1 MHPSKA
7 SYKNNIMKYYI
18 IAGEASGDLH
28 GSKLMRALKSKD
40 ANADFRFYGGDKM
53 QSEGGVLVR
62 HFRDTAVMG
71 FINVLL
77 NLRKILSN
85 IEFCKKDLK
94 EYAPDVLILIDYPGF
109 NLKIAKY
116 AKEELGLRVVYY
128 IPPKIWAWKE
138 HRIKQIKAYVDEVYA
153 IFPFEVDFYAR
164 HGYKATYV
172 GNPCVES
179 IVGRTITLKEEFLK
193 KNGLEDKPIIAL
205 LAGSRAQEVKS
216 SLKVYKELLTDKFKD
231 YQFVL
236 AATSAVRPELYAD
249 AGELKLVFDQTYD
262 LLTHA
267 SAAVVNSGT
276 ATLETALIGTPQ
288 VVCYHVAFGRLAY
301 AIFSRVLKI
310 SHVSLVN
317 IIAQRGVV
325 RELLAHFFTAENTA
339 AELEKLLFS
348 ADYRSQILS
357 GYAEISQTLGTSI
370 AAEKTAELIV
380 GRE

>member
-1 MHPSKA
+1 
-7 SYKNNIMKYYI
+7 MKYYI
-18 IAGEASGDLH
+18 VVGEASGDLH
-28 GSKLMRALKSKD
+28 GSKLMRALKMKD
-40 ANADFRFYGGDKM
+40 PNADFRYYGGDKM

-71 FINVLL
+71 FINVAL

-85 IEFCKKDLK
+85 INFCKKDLK

-116 AKEELGLRVVYY
+116 AKEKLGLRVVYY

-138 HRIKQIKAYVDEVYA
+138 HRVEQIKKYVDEVYA
-153 IFPFEVDFYAR
+153 IFPFEVDFYAK
-164 HGYKATYV
+164 HGVKATYV

-179 IVGRTITLKEEFLK
+179 ILGRAITSKDEFIK
-193 KNGLEDKPIIAL
+193 KNSLEDKPIIAL
-205 LAGSRAQEVKS
+205 LPGSRAQEVKS
-216 SLKVYKELLTDKFKD
+216 SLPIYKALLGEKFKD

-236 AATSAVRPELYAD
+236 AATSAVNQELYSEIGD
-249 AGELKLVFDQTYD
+249 LKLVFDQTYD

-317 IIAQRGVV
+317 IIARKGVV
-325 RELLAHFFTAENTA
+325 KELLAHFFTAENTS
-339 AELEKLLFS
+339 AELEKLLFDT
-348 ADYRSQILS
+348 AYRNEILS
-357 GYAEISQTLGTSI
+357 GYSEISQTLGTTI
-370 AAEKTAELIV
+370 AAVTAAELITCSKK
-380 GRE
+380 

>member
-1 MHPSKA
+1 
-7 SYKNNIMKYYI
+7 MKYYI

-179 IVGRTITLKEEFLK
+179 IIGRTITPKEEFLK
-193 KNGLEDKPIIAL
+193 KNGLEDKPIVAL

-216 SLKVYKELLTDKFKD
+216 SLPIYKALVGEKFKD

-236 AATSAVRPELYAD
+236 AATTAVRPELYAD
-249 AGELKLVFDQTYD
+249 LGGLKLVYDQTYD

-267 SAAVVNSGT
+267 TAAVVNSGT

-288 VVCYHVAFGRLAY
+288 VVCYHVAFGRLTY
-301 AIFSRVLKI
+301 WLFSKILKI

-317 IIAQRGVV
+317 IIAQKGVV
-325 RELLAHFFTAENTA
+325 RELLAHFFTAENTST
-339 AELEKLLFS
+339 ELEKLLFS
-348 ADYRSQILS
+348 TEYRAQILS

-370 AAEKTAELIV
+370 AAEKTAELIM
-380 GRE
+380 GKKL

>member
-1 MHPSKA
+1 
-7 SYKNNIMKYYI
+7 MKYYL

-28 GSKLMRALKSKD
+28 GAKLMRALKAKD
-40 ANADFRFYGGDKM
+40 AEADFRYYGGDKM
-53 QSEGGVLVR
+53 QSEGGILVR

-85 IEFCKKDLK
+85 INFCKRDIK
-94 EYAPDVLILIDYPGF
+94 EYAPDVLILVDYPGF

-116 AKEELGLRVVYY
+116 AKKVLGLRVVYY

-164 HGYKATYV
+164 HGFKATYV

-179 IVGRTITLKEEFLK
+179 IVRREISPKDEFLK
-193 KNGLEDKPIIAL
+193 KNNLSDKPIVAL

-216 SLKVYKELLTDKFKD
+216 SMPIYKALLSDKFKD
-231 YQFVL
+231 YQFVV
-236 AATSAVRPELYAD
+236 AATSAVNPQLYSEC
-249 AGELKLVFDQTYD
+249 GVLKLVFDQTYD
-262 LLTHA
+262 LLTYS

-276 ATLETALIGTPQ
+276 ATLETALIGIPQ

-301 AIFSRVLKI
+301 WLFSRILKI
-310 SHVSLVN
+310 PHVSLVN
-317 IIAQRGVV
+317 IIAQKGVV
-325 RELLAHFFTAENTA
+325 KELLAHFFTAENTS
-339 AELEKLLFS
+339 AELEKLLFNG
-348 ADYRSQILS
+348 DYRSQILS
-357 GYAEISQTLGTSI
+357 SYAEISQILGTNI
-370 AAEKTAELIV
+370 AAEQATELILAK
-380 GRE
+380 

>member
-1 MHPSKA
+1 
-7 SYKNNIMKYYI
+7 MKYYLV
-18 IAGEASGDLH
+18 AGEASGDLH
-28 GSKLMRALKSKD
+28 GSKLMRALKMKD
-40 ANADFRFYGGDKM
+40 PNADFRYYGGDKM

-85 IEFCKKDLK
+85 IEFCKKDLR

-138 HRIKQIKAYVDEVYA
+138 HRVEQIKKYVDEVYA

-288 VVCYHVAFGRLAY
+288 VVCYHVAFGRLTY

-317 IIAQRGVV
+317 IIAKRGVV

-357 GYAEISQTLGTSI
+357 GYAEIAQTLGTSI
-370 AAEKTAELIV
+370 AAEKTAEFII
-380 GRE
+380 GKK

>member
-1 MHPSKA
+1 
-7 SYKNNIMKYYI
+7 MKYYI
-18 IAGEASGDLH
+18 VVGEASGDLH
-28 GSKLMRALKSKD
+28 GSNLMKAIKSKD
-40 ANADFRFYGGDKM
+40 LNADFRFYGGDKM

-71 FINVLL
+71 FINVAL

-85 IEFCKKDLK
+85 IDFCKKDLK
-94 EYAPDVLILIDYPGF
+94 EYNPDALILIDYPGF

-116 AKEELGLRVVYY
+116 AKEELGLRVIYY

-138 HRIKQIKAYVDEVYA
+138 HRVEQIKKYVDEVYA
-153 IFPFEVDFYAR
+153 IFPFEVDIYAK
-164 HGYKATYV
+164 HGVKATYV
-172 GNPCVES
+172 GNPCVQS
-179 IVGRTITLKEEFLK
+179 ILQRNITPKEEFLK
-193 KNGLEDKPIIAL
+193 NNALEDKPIVAL
-205 LAGSRAQEVKS
+205 LPGSRAQEVKS
-216 SLKVYKELLTDKFKD
+216 SLPIYKALLGEKFKD

-236 AATSAVRPELYAD
+236 AATSAVKPELYSD
-249 AGELKLVFDQTYD
+249 AGDLKLVYDQTYD
-262 LLTHA
+262 LLTYS

-317 IIAQRGVV
+317 IIARKGVV
-325 RELLAHFFTAENTA
+325 KELLAHFFTAENTS

-348 ADYRSQILS
+348 AEYRSQILS
-357 GYAEISQTLGTSI
+357 GYAEISQALGSTI
-370 AAEKTAELIV
+370 AAEKAAEEIV
-380 GRE
+380 VK

>member
-1 MHPSKA
+1 
-7 SYKNNIMKYYI
+7 MKYYL

-28 GSKLMRALKSKD
+28 GSKLMRALKAKD
-40 ANADFRFYGGDKM
+40 ANADFRYYGGDKM

-85 IEFCKKDLK
+85 IEFCKKDLR

-179 IVGRTITLKEEFLK
+179 IVGRTITPKEEFLK

-236 AATSAVRPELYAD
+236 AATSAVREELYAD

-267 SAAVVNSGT
+267 TAAVVNSGT

-288 VVCYHVAFGRLAY
+288 VVCYHVAFGRFAY

-325 RELLAHFFTAENTA
+325 RELLAHFFTVENTA

-370 AAEKTAELIV
+370 AAEKTADVIV
-380 GRE
+380 G